1 MAWLFK
7 KKLLKQ
13 KLDGY
18 TIPNFEKKLALIQ
31 QRYDAQT
38 KWILTKKTETECE
51 QAFNDDIFKQVLG
64 YTSFPS
70 SPFTIDPKG
79 KTQATGQKP
88 DAILWYYDPEKE
100 NSHSKTQV
108 VVEIKDAKTPLDK
121 SQRREWNLSPI
132 QQWFKYKPQYSN
144 CKWVIATNF
153 IEIRLFKDNQLDY
166 EIWTLEDLVN
176 PENDYYQ
183 FKRFYY
189 LLNADNLISKSG
201 TSRTEKLLS
210 EVRIEQEQ
218 ITKKFYK
225 EYKQLR
231 LELINDMRT
240 NNPDVDLETVIEK
253 AQKVI
258 DRLIFVHFCED
269 LELLP
274 ENKLAEVV
282 AYAENLVGVPVWQIL
297 QGFFEAVN
305 SWSAKLKIPDG
316 YNGWLFHED
325 KELNALKIGNAIC
338 YKFVDIGVYDFAED
352 LSVNILWHIFEQSIS
367 DLEELKID
375 LLWTVLETWE
385 LGENT
390 TKTSKRKKDG
400 IFYTPEYI
408 VDYIVKNSLWTWL
421 EEQFEILKKTKFKQ
435 SKKMK
440 DETFVAKEKELY
452 VAYQQILQNV
462 KVLDPACGSGA
473 FLVKVFDYLLE
484 ENVRVMN
491 VLSDGQEWLFD
502 LYDMAKGILTNN
514 IYGVDL
520 NAESVEITKL
530 SLWLKTAQKG
540 KKLADLNNNIKC
552 GNSLIDDPEV
562 AGEKAFKW
570 EEQFADI
577 MGAWGFDLVV
587 GNPPYVNID
596 KISEKPFLKNQYKI
610 IDGFTD
616 IYYIFLYL
624 GTRILQKWWLLWF
637 IVPSYFFT
645 ALYAKNLREYL
656 VKNTHTQEIIDFK
669 AKHIFADAG
678 VHTCIIIYENEGAS
692 KDTYYKKDLDDNPS
706 LVTLPLDWSSRTF
719 TTKAEKLLESK
730 LYKWSQPIEEIGDV
744 VKSMETW
751 KNAVF
756 SITQEVTQKYKIEN
770 EVLKSFVKN
779 GHIQKYAILPN
790 DKKIIRTHWIDIEQ
804 YPQTKKYLEEYK
816 NELEARYDIKSRKA
830 PRYDISNPRWVD
842 FFIENNEKIIVPYM
856 AKNNQFYFDKSWLLN
871 DWWDIRAIFLNNK
884 NYYYLYVLA
893 ICNSSLLNWFHKKN
907 AKLKGSVYEYFN
919 NVLNR
924 YPIKTVSLDNQKPFV
939 EKADAMLSL
948 NKEFYEALQIALD
961 LLASK
966 YWLKKISKKLQ
977 AFYELEFQ
985 EFKKQLKI
993 KKLSL
998 EDEEELLSYFT
1009 KKKTQLLE
1017 LKAKIDATD
1026 REIDEMVFDLY
1037 ELTDEER
1044 KVVLDC

>member
-1 MAWLFK
+1 M
-7 KKLLKQ
+7 
-13 KLDGY
+13 
-18 TIPNFEKKLALIQ
+18 IPDFDEKLALVQ

-38 KWILTKKTETECE
+38 KGILAKKTETECE

-64 YTSFPS
+64 YISFPS

-183 FKRFYY
+183 LKRFYY

-201 TSRTEKLLS
+201 ASRTEKLLS

-231 LELINDMRT
+231 LELINDMRA
-240 NNPDVDLETVIEK
+240 NNPDVDLEVVIEK

-269 LELLP
+269 LWLLP
-274 ENKLAEVV
+274 EH
-282 AYAENLVGVPVWQIL
+282 
-297 QGFFEAVN
+297 
-305 SWSAKLKIPDG
+305 KLKQYIERAGEFDFTPWEIIKKVFKWVDKWSDKLEIPKPW
-316 YNGWLFHED
+316 YNGGLFHQDPILDDMEIWD
-325 KELNALKIGNAIC
+325 EVC
-338 YKFVDIGVYDFAED
+338 HKFVDLWVYDFAED

-375 LLWTVLETWE
+375 LLWTELETWE
-385 LGENT
+385 LGEST

-452 VAYQQILQNV
+452 VAYQQILQNI

-502 LYDMAKGILTNN
+502 PYDMAKGILTNN

-540 KKLADLNNNIKC
+540 KKLADLADNIKC

-562 AGEKAFKW
+562 AGEKAFRW
-570 EEQFADI
+570 EKEFADI
-577 MGAWGFDLVV
+577 ISEWGFDVVV
-587 GNPPYVNID
+587 GNPPYVRHELLWKENKAYYSQKYID
-596 KISEKPFLKNQYKI
+596 VYNWIADLYVYFYEKSLNVVWQ
-610 IDGFTD
+610 
-616 IYYIFLYL
+616 
-624 GTRILQKWWLLWF
+624 WWRLWF
-637 IVPSYFFT
+637 ITPNKWLERKYGKELRTFLLDYNVCELINYGELKVFDDASTEPVIIIIEKSRYKKKTRYAEIFT
-645 ALYAKNLREYL
+645 LDEAKNTSTYTFDVYDL
-656 VKNTHTQEIIDFK
+656 K
-669 AKHIFADAG
+669 
-678 VHTCIIIYENEGAS
+678 IY
-692 KDTYYKKDLDDNPS
+692 
-706 LVTLPLDWSSRTF
+706 
-719 TTKAEKLLESK
+719 
-730 LYKWSQPIEEIGDV
+730 
-744 VKSMETW
+744 
-751 KNAVF
+751 
-756 SITQEVTQKYKIEN
+756 
-770 EVLKSFVKN
+770 
-779 GHIQKYAILPN
+779 
-790 DKKIIRTHWIDIEQ
+790 
-804 YPQTKKYLEEYK
+804 
-816 NELEARYDIKSRKA
+816 
-830 PRYDISNPRWVD
+830 
-842 FFIENNEKIIVPYM
+842 NEKIRKFIPSNIQSIIDKFNGSNFETLEAYTSNGIYYWVKTWLNEAFIIDKDSAKELLSQDQKNKEIVRKMVEGDDFWKWHINWKWRHILATWYDLDIPNKYPAIQERLLQFSPKVEKRYDQWQNRRNLRACDYYDKFDVPKLIYYHT
-856 AKNNQFYFDKSWLLN
+856 AKDHSFYYDTE
-871 DWWDIRAIFLNNK
+871 
-884 NYYYLYVLA
+884 NYYISANCYIIPDADRYLQCLL
-893 ICNSSLLNWFHKKN
+893 NSSLFQFVKKFLFPAFWNANNGWRVRLDANKMRKVKIKSTTEQHKIKFAEIAERISHLSQDFYDSLN
-907 AKLKGSVYEYFN
+907 
-919 NVLNR
+919 
-924 YPIKTVSLDNQKPFV
+924 VSLELIQG
-939 EKADAMLSL
+939 
-948 NKEFYEALQIALD
+948 
-961 LLASK
+961 K
-966 YWLKKISKKLQ
+966 YWLDKVSKKLQ
-977 AFYELEFQ
+977 SFYELEFP

-1009 KKKTQLLE
+1009 KKKTYLLE

-1037 ELTDEER
+1037 GLTDEER
-1044 KVVLDC
+1044 KIVLDS